1 MTALLAQTPTS
12 IFTDISKFE
21 ESSWVVSSAQKR
33 YCYINGIALT
43 LLHAHN
49 GHYELLYTDNGTK
62 SRPIEELEKSENEPC
77 AWYLDAGGSPVA
89 YEWTDSADILRTDHA
104 ALEEVIG
111 GLMKIN
117 RELARTSPGV
127 TLGVSTR
134 KVTGQLELE
143 IKNKPGHHVYID
155 KGFIL
160 KLKGNMRHCR
170 ILIDILNFHQYMA
183 NRKVTKNIGTVL
195 GIDLPMPTTKAQ
207 GEAVPVATLDRC
219 TSWNDSNE
227 TENGHIAVGDHQ
239 VSRSNGNHHLDDAI
253 EKAAFTDEERREKIM
268 SIIVLAIMLLILAVF
283 AFFGIRYLIDL
294 NRALDKGLEK
304 ESPTCL
310 LCLNAIVTTEK
321 GLMSLACAMC
331 IREFGGI

>member
-43 LLHAHN
+43 LLHAHD

-155 KGFIL
+155 KGF
-160 KLKGNMRHCR
+160 
-170 ILIDILNFHQYMA
+170 MA